1 MEAPAPVH
9 HIEIIDGNAIIT
21 RRHLKAEVVAAMVVY
36 AGATIDETMAYYE
49 LTRSEVHAALTYY
62 YDNKEAID
70 RGFAEA
76 EAYVRAHGTDIKD
89 KIAELQARMKA
100 MND

>member
-1 MEAPAPVH
+1 MESETNP
-9 HIEIIDGNAIIT
+9 GKAILT
-21 RRHLKAEVVAAMVVY
+21 RRHLKAEIVAAIIVY
-36 AGATIDETMAYYE
+36 TGATIDETMAYYD

-62 YDNKEAID
+62 YDNKEVID

-76 EAYVRAHGTDIKD
+76 ETYVRTYGTDIKD

-100 MND
+100 RDD